1 MGLVL
6 LGTGN
11 GWSDTIVFEGSTA
24 GITTG
29 ELLEGVAD
37 TWATNQVYEFA
48 GLELR
53 AKTGDASQALNANN
67 GYFGINSTLS
77 GEREDAFDVGE
88 AMFLAFDQDVRITRI
103 DFNLFDAGETFE
115 IRVGGDDPLLIGF
128 GDLGNQA
135 SDYLDFSEGLFIAKD
150 TQVAFSATAG
160 SIGLDSIDV
169 AVIPE
174 PAVAGFIVVAGMGIF
189 ATRRLLGVF

>member
-1 MGLVL
+1 M
-6 LGTGN
+6 
-11 GWSDTIVFEGSTA
+11 
-24 GITTG
+24 
-29 ELLEGVAD
+29 LEGVSD
-37 TWATNQVYEFA
+37 SWATNQVYEFA

-53 AKTGDASQALNANN
+53 AKTADASQTLNANN

-88 AMFLAFDQDVRITRI
+88 AMSLAFDQDVRITRI

-128 GDLGNQA
+128 GDLSNQA

-150 TQVAFSATAG
+150 TEVAFSATAG

-174 PAVAGFIVVAGMGIF
+174 PAVAGLIVAAGMGML
-189 ATRRLLGVF
+189 ATRRMLGVF